1 MADVIKIDENTW
13 RIEDGM
19 VRFFLLT
26 GSKKAALIDSG
37 MTTANAKEIA
47 EGLTDLPLIMVN
59 THADPDHIAG
69 NAAFDEAYMS
79 LNEEGNYRGHGA
91 IGAIEALREG
101 DEVDLGGRTL
111 KVIDIPGHT
120 PGSIALLDEK
130 NRVLISGDSVQ
141 DGNIFMFGPGRNLDR
156 FIESM
161 KHLKEYDGLYDD
173 IYPMHGT
180 FPVKPELIDK
190 LTEGAQSIVDGKA
203 TGKVVDIFGND
214 VMLYKFDYAGFL
226 CPVK

>member
-1 MADVIKIDENTW
+1 
-13 RIEDGM
+13 
-19 VRFFLLT
+19 
-26 GSKKAALIDSG
+26 
-37 MTTANAKEIA
+37 
-47 EGLTDLPLIMVN
+47 
-59 THADPDHIAG
+59 
-69 NAAFDEAYMS
+69 
-79 LNEEGNYRGHGA
+79 
-91 IGAIEALREG
+91 
-101 DEVDLGGRTL
+101 
-111 KVIDIPGHT
+111 
-120 PGSIALLDEK
+120 
-130 NRVLISGDSVQ
+130 
-141 DGNIFMFGPGRNLDR
+141 
-156 FIESM
+156 M